1 MKCNTCNGAAWHVN
15 RDVTWHHCA
24 TRELTQLTEHVS
36 FESFCAASY
45 WTDSNTDTRRVTGSH
60 EAEVWVFWCQHGW
73 LRQICLAWIV
83 SLCKLRLATW
93 SKGVNTLTPQRHEV
107 CSSKSSKTV
116 TRVLEIDFEWRK
128 VTSVRSVMF
137 SHTGA
142 FSRRRMNV
150 RSGRF
155 LVVMT
160 GGTEHH
166 WSPQM
171 GLQGAQAAQVHGISY
186 SEAPPDEAIQK

>member
-1 MKCNTCNGAAWHVN
+1 MVPHDTLTAMSHDIIVQPWIHSAHRTCFLWIVLRSFLLNWFQH
-15 RDVTWHHCA
+15 RY
-24 TRELTQLTEHVS
+24 TQ
-36 FESFCAASY
+36 
-45 WTDSNTDTRRVTGSH
+45 TRRVTGSH

-128 VTSVRSVMF
+128 LTSVRSVMF

-150 RSGRF
+150 RSRRF
-155 LVVMT
+155 LAVMT

-186 SEAPPDEAIQK
+186 FEAPPDEAIQK